1 MKQEFLKLMK
11 CPYCDS
17 NLYSDNIYIENDELI
32 EGHIACECSK
42 YPLLEGILILSA
54 SPLKDRLVQLVKKRR
69 SKEAIGLA
77 LTSLGNITHN
87 ISKIAG
93 FTGGSGRLFET
104 FLWQFEKLNAKIFYR
119 KYSNGIVRPF
129 CDFLGKGNFDNY
141 LRDRFSAESLWS
153 LYPFIQMQKKYSG
166 RVLDLSCG
174 AGHSSFILS
183 TNIKPEQL
191 FCADY
196 SFCNLFLAKNYMV
209 RDATFLCIDANYP
222 LPFIDGIFNSIL
234 MLDAFHSIQSRASLA
249 REMERVIS
257 PQGLLLLLHEHSSRY
272 RDFAYGHLL
281 PPSGWARLFQR
292 MPIKVL
298 SEKSVVE
305 DFILKD
311 KLDLDRKYS
320 ASDLDTSMALTIV
333 GSRDSS
339 AFRIYRNLWRDILS
353 KKSNLIINPIYSI
366 KYNSDKMSLERN
378 FPSDYFRREYPLTE
392 KYLPEKCIIGANL
405 AKAIRGR
412 KLEMDYSNTSEKNLQ
427 DIEQLMK
434 KFVIISVP
442 SNYCGPKVYRI

>member
-1 MKQEFLKLMK
+1 MKKEVLELMK

-17 NLYSDNIYIENDELI
+17 DFYLENIYIENDELI

-54 SPLKDRLVQLVKKRR
+54 CSKKDRIVQLIEKRR

-77 LTSLGNITHN
+77 LGGFNNNTHN
-87 ISKIAG
+87 ISEIAG
-93 FTGGSGRLFET
+93 FMGLRGRLFEY
-104 FLWQFEKLNAKIFYR
+104 FLWQFEKLNARISYTNYF
-119 KYSNGIVRPF
+119 NGLSRPF

-153 LYPFIQMQKKYSG
+153 LYPFIQMLKGSHE
-166 RVLDLSCG
+166 RILDLSCG
-174 AGHSSFILS
+174 AGHCSFIIS

-196 SFCNLFLAKNYMV
+196 SFRNLFLARNYIIK
-209 RDATFLCIDANYP
+209 DANFLCIDADYP
-222 LPFIDGIFNSIL
+222 LPFKDGIFSSIL
-234 MLDAFHSIQSRASLA
+234 MLDALHSIQSRASLA

-257 PQGLLLLLHEHSSRY
+257 PQGLLLLLHEHSSLY
-272 RDFAYGHLL
+272 RDFAYGHPL

-292 MPIKVL
+292 MPVKVL

-305 DFILKD
+305 DFILND

-320 ASDLDTSMALTIV
+320 AVDLNTSMALTIV

-339 AFRIYRNLWRDILS
+339 VFRIYRHLWKDILNN
-353 KKSNLIINPIYSI
+353 KKNLIINPIYSI
-366 KYNSDKMSLERN
+366 KHISGNLILKRK

-392 KYLPEKCIIGANL
+392 KYLPEECQISSNL
-405 AKAIRGR
+405 AEAFKGGS
-412 KLEMDYSNTSEKNLQ
+412 LDMDYSKLSEKELM
-427 DIEQLMK
+427 DIEQLIK
-434 KFVIISVP
+434 KFIIISVP
-442 SNYCGPKVYRI
+442 SNYCGPIPSK

>member
-1 MKQEFLKLMK
+1 LKQEFLEMMK

-17 NLYSDNIYIENDELI
+17 NLYSDKIYIENDELI
-32 EGHIACECSK
+32 EGYIACECSK

-77 LTSLGNITHN
+77 LARVSNIACD

-93 FTGGSGRLFET
+93 FTGLGGRIFET
-104 FLWQFEKLNAKIFYR
+104 FLWQFEKLNAKICYR
-119 KYSNGIVRPF
+119 KFSNGISRSF
-129 CDFLGKGNFDNY
+129 CDFLGNGNFDNY
-141 LRDRFSAESLWS
+141 LKDRFSAESLWS
-153 LYPFIQMQKKYSG
+153 LYPFIQVINGHSG
-166 RVLDLSCG
+166 RILDLSCG

-196 SFCNLFLAKNYMV
+196 SFRNLFLAKKYVV
-209 RDATFLCIDANYP
+209 RDAAFLCIDANYP
-222 LPFIDGIFNSIL
+222 LPFLDGIFDCIL

-249 REMERVIS
+249 GEMERVIS
-257 PQGLLLLLHEHSSRY
+257 PQGLLLLLHEHSSLY
-272 RDFAYGHLL
+272 RNFAYGHPLSPLGWSHLFKRL
-281 PPSGWARLFQR
+281 PV
-292 MPIKVL
+292 KVL

-311 KLDLDRKYS
+311 ELDLDRKYS
-320 ASDLDTSMALTIV
+320 PTDLNNSMALAIL

-339 AFRIYRNLWRDILS
+339 VFRIYRNLWSSIIIN
-353 KKSNLIINPIYSI
+353 KYNLIINPIYSSE
-366 KYNSDKMSLERN
+366 YESDKILLERN

-392 KYLPEKCIIGANL
+392 KYLPEKCIISSNL
-405 AKAIRGR
+405 AKAIKGR
-412 KLEMDYSNTSEKNLQ
+412 NLEIDYSNASEKDLQ
-427 DIEQLMK
+427 EIERLMK
-434 KFVIISVP
+434 SFVIISVP
-442 SNYCGPKVYRI
+442 SNYCGPTSSK